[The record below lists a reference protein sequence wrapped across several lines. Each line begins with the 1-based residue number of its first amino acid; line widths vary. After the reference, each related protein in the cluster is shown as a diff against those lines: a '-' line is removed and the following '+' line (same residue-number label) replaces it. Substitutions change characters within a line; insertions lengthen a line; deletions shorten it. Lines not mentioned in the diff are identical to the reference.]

1 MKENKI
7 NDEAET
13 KKCDTIHR
21 GSLLDDQFKDTLSN
35 KFLLYNEENHQDK
48 EKTCSQ
54 EKIKKEKP
62 KIDRSLI
69 GNFSTDKYKNFLSK
83 IEKSNESIK
92 NMDKESVRIDKDM
105 FDQSYDNID
114 ENCVVMDVSMGI
126 FDVCN
131 ENLNDNELREKNIT
145 VSEVPI
151 QEPNEQCE
159 QELIEEL

>member
-7 NDEAET
+7 NDEPET
-13 KKCDTIHR
+13 KKCGTIHR

-35 KFLLYNEENHQDK
+35 KFLLYNDENQDK

-69 GNFSTDKYKNFLSK
+69 GNFSADKYKNFLSK
-83 IEKSNESIK
+83 IEKSNENIK

-151 QEPNEQCE
+151 QEHDEQCK

>member
-7 NDEAET
+7 NDEPET
-13 KKCDTIHR
+13 KKCGTIHR
-21 GSLLDDQFKDTLSN
+21 GSLLDDQFKETLSN
-35 KFLLYNEENHQDK
+35 KFLLYNDENQDK
-48 EKTCSQ
+48 EKT
-54 EKIKKEKP
+54 KKEKP
-62 KIDRSLI
+62 TINRSLI
-69 GNFSTDKYKNFLSK
+69 GSFSKDKYKNFLSK
-83 IEKSNESIK
+83 IEKSNENIK

-105 FDQSYDNID
+105 FDQSHDNID

-145 VSEVPI
+145 ISEVPS
-151 QEPNEQCE
+151 QEHNEQCK